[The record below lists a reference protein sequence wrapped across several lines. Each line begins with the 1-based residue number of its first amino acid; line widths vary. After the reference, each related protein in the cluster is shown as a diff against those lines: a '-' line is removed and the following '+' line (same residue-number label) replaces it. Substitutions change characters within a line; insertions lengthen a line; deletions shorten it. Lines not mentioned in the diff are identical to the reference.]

1 MILAPFL
8 TSTLLSS
15 MLAFVAGI
23 MVYISLAEILPI
35 AHRYGQERF
44 VVIGIG
50 SGMLVMAASLF
61 LLALSVYWRPLQAIL
76 HTVSLGPV
84 DWLIAFGF
92 GLFNILLI
100 EGVKLTSAYARQK

>member
-1 MILAPFL
+1 VVTLIFIILGVK
-8 TSTLLSS
+8 SLLSI
-15 MLAFVAGI
+15 F
-23 MVYISLAEILPI
+23 SLRSFSQPI
-35 AHRYGQERF
+35 WRYHPFSNRYL
-44 VVIGIG
+44 IGA
-50 SGMLVMAASLF
+50 VAASLF
-61 LLALSVYWRPLQAIL
+61 LLVISVYWPPLQMIL